1 MEGQRELDDGGQSG
15 RATVLSLAQ
24 GLGVDFVPLSAL
36 QFLDAPDIARCGR
49 ANRFLYTSA
58 CDEGLW
64 QEARDRLWE
73 GKVFVLE
80 SARTLKAKAG
90 YIASLEDSKRT
101 WLELEELTSFSWW
114 FRFKKQAGEAWTAQD
129 PWYRNEKVGEVVPE
143 KEIEGGIYADLG
155 RVLVFFTGGS
165 QSSFLYFLCG
175 GKPGSAAPRV
185 GWFIRSSRMITT
197 VCCLYVLSAL
207 LSALF
212 FFIYF
217 YF

>member
-1 MEGQRELDDGGQSG
+1 MEGQQELEDGGPSG

-49 ANRFLYTSA
+49 ANRFLFTSA

-80 SARTLKAKAG
+80 SARALKAKAG

-129 PWYRNEKVGEVVPE
+129 PWYRNEKVGEVACLRKTQKGCVR
-143 KEIEGGIYADLG
+143 GSGTCASLFL
-155 RVLVFFTGGS
+155 LVGNRG
-165 QSSFLYFLCG
+165 L
-175 GKPGSAAPRV
+175 
-185 GWFIRSSRMITT
+185 FI
-197 VCCLYVLSAL
+197 
-207 LSALF
+207 
-212 FFIYF
+212 
-217 YF
+217 